1 MTADYAHGLYLDRGA
16 RGVEDETE
24 AAWARVAAGI
34 ESGDVRV
41 SELSAMDRMN
51 LALAR
56 TERAVE
62 VSPAGVA
69 AVEAL
74 AGLLAWRAVDRAAV
88 YDSVEYV
95 DALYRLRDLA
105 DRLGAK

>member
-1 MTADYAHGLYLDRGA
+1 MTADFAHGLYLDRGS

-74 AGLLAWRAVDRAAV
+74 AASVRFRAIERAVEFG
-88 YDSVEYV
+88 SPEWW
-95 DALYRLRDLA
+95 DAMYQWRDTIDGLA
-105 DRLGAK
+105 S